1 MPDGLIGRRPAAL
14 RRAGGLIGRRARRHM
29 PGRAAA
35 AMAWSGGGGD
45 GLVGR
50 WRRWPY
56 QAAVQVRFD
65 PASESR

>member
-1 MPDGLIGRRPAAL
+1 LGGGRGDGLVG
-14 RRAGGLIGRRARRHM
+14 
-29 PGRAAA
+29 GRAAA